1 MKASKHLFAV
11 ILLIL
16 IIMLYK
22 VLLTYESVDDEI
34 LWCDHSN
41 ETLRNI
47 MLYKVLL
54 TYESVD
60 EVLWCD
66 HSNET
71 C

>member
-22 VLLTYESVDDEI
+22 VPLTYESVDEI

-41 ETLRNI
+41 ER
-47 MLYKVLL
+47 YWAVLSCGAV
-54 TYESVD
+54 YYAVQGGP
-60 EVLWCD
+60 
-66 HSNET
+66 N
-71 C
+71 